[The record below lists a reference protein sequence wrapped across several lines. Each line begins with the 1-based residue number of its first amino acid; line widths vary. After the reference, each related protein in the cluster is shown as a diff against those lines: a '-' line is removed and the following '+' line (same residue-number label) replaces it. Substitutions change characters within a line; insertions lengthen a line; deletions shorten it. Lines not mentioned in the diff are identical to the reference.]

1 MYKNLLLETE
11 KLFEVL
17 PQSLRRKKP
26 NEANGVKKLL
36 KIANKQFYEIYKNIE
51 AVQII
56 DDDISIGEMYLN
68 HLSEHDLKRLADN
81 YGIVRGEYDKERFK
95 RYIVAKVNSFLNTGN
110 IESIKE
116 LLGIVFN
123 ENKEAFRV
131 EDYTQGVFKVSI
143 PSSVNGR
150 EAVENIE
157 MCKAAGI
164 GFVLTSYSRG
174 IIELIINKLEGNR
187 PLKSIRKKDQNM
199 YFAREADY
207 MEDGVI
213 VKGKRINDGMVASTY
228 TSRNQLIVGTR
239 VEGMSEKILWNR

>member
-110 IESIKE
+110 TESIKE

-131 EDYTQGVFKVSI
+131 EDYTQVFLKYLYLV
-143 PSSVNGR
+143 VLM
-150 EAVENIE
+150 VE
-157 MCKAAGI
+157 
-164 GFVLTSYSRG
+164 
-174 IIELIINKLEGNR
+174 KL
-187 PLKSIRKKDQNM
+187 L
-199 YFAREADY
+199 
-207 MEDGVI
+207 
-213 VKGKRINDGMVASTY
+213 RI
-228 TSRNQLIVGTR
+228 
-239 VEGMSEKILWNR
+239 